1 MGLARYSR
9 NYTGWLVIGAL
20 EDIKPILLKEGDDEC
35 EAMAVQVKVN
45 QLEVRLVVGYGAC
58 ESDRQAKKL
67 DTTQKE
73 RKLKLWDYLETEVS
87 EAENFGQ
94 GLVIQIDASASLGP
108 EYIKKMI
115 QTQGCIKM

>member
-67 DTTQKE
+67 DTTQKKE
-73 RKLKLWDYLETEVS
+73 NLNYGITWKLKSQRLRI
-87 EAENFGQ
+87 
-94 GLVIQIDASASLGP
+94 LVKVLLF
-108 EYIKKMI
+108 K
-115 QTQGCIKM
+115 